1 MWENHLYTLLNN
13 CWTLCGL
20 RKVYQ
25 RELCVREPRCVL
37 CTNAQECKMKGCHYV
52 ANLAYGVQFSSLYL
66 TVLSLEVIHIYAY
79 KMLIYLLIVEGLRS
93 DRRCCAKSRVQGLQV
108 QLKPPGLSG
117 FTSHFYLY
125 CTFYFSFSASLGVD
139 MLACEH
145 NCFPGACVVPAPE
158 FSRNPVSR
166 GAELLVRPLLMH
178 VQPALCHQQ
187 GSR

>member
-37 CTNAQECKMKGCHYV
+37 CINAQECKMKGCHYV

-108 QLKPPGLSG
+108 QLKPPGLFG
-117 FTSHFYLY
+117 FTSHS
-125 CTFYFSFSASLGVD
+125 TFTALFISLFLLLLVWTCWPVSITASL
-139 MLACEH
+139 
-145 NCFPGACVVPAPE
+145 VPVLCQPLN
-158 FSRNPVSR
+158 SPVTLSLR
-166 GAELLVRPLLMH
+166 VL
-178 VQPALCHQQ
+178 
-187 GSR
+187 SFW